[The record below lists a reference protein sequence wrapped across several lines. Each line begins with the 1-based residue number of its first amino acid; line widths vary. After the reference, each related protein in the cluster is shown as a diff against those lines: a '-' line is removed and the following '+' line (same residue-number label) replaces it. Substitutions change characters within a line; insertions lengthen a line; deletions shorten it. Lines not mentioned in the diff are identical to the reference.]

1 MGVGCAC
8 VFVGAWSYLVTTGAP
23 TFLVV
28 EFTVVTIEW
37 TFVKLKLLQLWTRKN
52 WLSKIAPRQNHS
64 LP

>member
-52 WLSKIAPRQNHS
+52 
-64 LP
+64 